1 MTFCK
6 DYQSIVSAIS
16 RLQKEGKI
24 DVEMD
29 DGKLKC
35 KATGM
40 NKIHITFNSEK
51 DFGTVGREGRFLE
64 FDCTWN
70 VLKIW
75 NTEVLVNEYSLSK
88 DHKGFWLMA
97 YPTYY

>member
-1 MTFCK
+1 MTFVTN
-6 DYQSIVSAIS
+6 YQSTVSAIA

-24 DVEMD
+24 DVEFV
-29 DGKLKC
+29 DGKIKC
-35 KATGM
+35 QSKGM
-40 NKIHITFNSEK
+40 NKIHITFNNEK
-51 DFGTVGREGRFLE
+51 DFGTTGRDGRFLE

-75 NTEVLVNEYSLSK
+75 NTDVLVTEYSLSK